1 MARLGVSERWQAVL
15 RGYRP
20 SQSLLVGV
28 GGAASFAAAIALH
41 PGAPLG
47 QQLGGGGGAAAEVF
61 ERETIGA
68 RLRYA

>member
-41 PGAPLG
+41 PGVPLG
-47 QQLGGGGGAAAEVF
+47 QQLGGGGAAAEVF
-61 ERETIGA
+61 EHETIGA